1 MSGHLKGRNLIS
13 ITDLTKSEILQVLKL
28 SKIFKE
34 KSFPE
39 LLKKY
44 ILANCF
50 FEPSTRTRLS
60 FETAMLRCGGK
71 TIGFSDTKSTSIEK
85 KESLSD
91 SIKIISKYADIITIR
106 HPYEG
111 SALQAAE
118 SSSVPVINAGDGAN
132 QHPTQTL
139 IDLFSILESQGTL
152 DDLNIAIIGDLKY
165 ARTVHSLVIALAL
178 FKTRLF
184 FVSPEMLTLPD
195 EIISIIKKHGIKFS
209 FHKTIDEVLSKLDIL
224 YMTRIQEERLSN
236 YEMSEVKNNCM
247 LKIEHFRSVK
257 KTLRVLHPLPR
268 VDEIE
273 ITIDHTP
280 YAYYFTQ
287 AENGVY
293 IRQALLA
300 LILGEFDL

>member
-1 MSGHLKGRNLIS
+1 MSSLLKGRNLIS
-13 ITDLTKSEILQVLKL
+13 INDLTKSEILKVLKFA
-28 SKIFKE
+28 KKFKE

-39 LLKKY
+39 FLKKY

-60 FETAMLRCGGK
+60 FETAMLRCGGRV
-71 TIGFSDTKSTSIEK
+71 IGFSDVKSTSIEK

-91 SIKIISKYADIITIR
+91 SIKVISKYADIIAIR

-118 SSSVPVINAGDGAN
+118 VSSVPVINAGDGAN

-139 IDLFSILESQGTL
+139 IDLFSILETQDTL
-152 DDLNIAIIGDLKY
+152 GNLSIAIVGDLKY
-165 ARTVHSLVIALAL
+165 ARAVHSLVIALAL
-178 FKTRLF
+178 FKARLF
-184 FVSPEMLTLPD
+184 FISPEMLILPE
-195 EIISIIKKHGIKFS
+195 EIITIIKKRGIKFS
-209 FHKTIDEVLSKLDIL
+209 FHKTMEDIISKLDVL
-224 YMTRIQEERLSN
+224 YMTRIQEERLSS
-236 YEMSEVKNNCM
+236 YEGLTIKNNCTLRM
-247 LKIEHFRSVK
+247 HHLQFVK
-257 KTLRVLHPLPR
+257 KNFRVLHPLPR

-273 ITIDHTP
+273 TTIDQSP

-287 AENGVY
+287 AENGIY

-300 LILGEFDL
+300 LILGEINT

>member
-1 MSGHLKGRNLIS
+1 MSSLLQGRNLIS
-13 ITDLTKSEILQVLKL
+13 INDLSKSELLKVLKF
-28 SKIFKE
+28 SKKFKE

-39 LLKKY
+39 LLQKY

-71 TIGFSDTKSTSIEK
+71 VIGFSDVKSTSIEK

-91 SIKIISKYADIITIR
+91 SIKVVSKYADIIAIR

-118 SSSVPVINAGDGAN
+118 ASSVPVINAGDGAN

-139 IDLFSILESQGTL
+139 IDLFSILETQDTL
-152 DDLNIAIIGDLKY
+152 ENLSIAIVGDLKY
-165 ARTVHSLVIALAL
+165 ARTVHSLVTALAL
-178 FKTRLF
+178 FKARLF
-184 FVSPEMLTLPD
+184 FISPEMLTLPE
-195 EIISIIKKHGIKFS
+195 EIITIIKKRGIKFS
-209 FHKTIDEVLSKLDIL
+209 FHKTLDDVIAKLDIL
-224 YMTRIQEERLSN
+224 YMTRIQEERLSSN
-236 YEMSEVKNNCM
+236 EELTIKNNCT
-247 LKIEHFRSVK
+247 LKMHHLQSVK
-257 KTLRVLHPLPR
+257 KNFRVLHPLPR

-273 ITIDHTP
+273 TTIDQTP

-287 AENGVY
+287 AENGIY

-300 LILGEFDL
+300 LILKEADL